1 MTDVDKCPMSLLFL
15 CDGKP
20 RGHIVTF
27 DQLKIVLQPAQV
39 TFQQVDEED
48 PIL

>member
-1 MTDVDKCPMSLLFL
+1 MDKCPMPLLFV
-15 CDGKP
+15 CDRKP

-39 TFQQVDEED
+39 TFQQVDD
-48 PIL
+48 GDGIL